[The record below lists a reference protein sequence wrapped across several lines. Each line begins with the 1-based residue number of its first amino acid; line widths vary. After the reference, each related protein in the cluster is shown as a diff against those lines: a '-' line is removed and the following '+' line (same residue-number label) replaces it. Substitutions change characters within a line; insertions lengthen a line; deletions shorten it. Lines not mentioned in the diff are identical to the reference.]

1 MKKLSFLMFVLIFL
15 FTASCG
21 IMDAM
26 DKLGKSA
33 ESIAES
39 IEQVSDAATSLLN
52 KINDISRLVDSK
64 LESGEIN
71 QEIADMI
78 DGRLYILTQSIESAI
93 QNTGGYMFDRLDG
106 SVDNAFG
113 ELDILLDDL
122 MAGVLGNYV
131 PAIIDQV
138 SSQMQ
143 LQINTITSSLEDLII
158 LTAGQTVYVID
169 KTFNGLIITISSVIL
184 AIGLL
189 VFALVFLRKGR
200 KLTGANYIGVG
211 IFVIFLAF
219 FLVIILVPSVR
230 GRILTGFDYAA
241 ALDVK
246 EIPPKITAVVPE
258 NIVLGKT
265 QRIYIYGRHLN
276 QLKNV
281 AVKLTQGDQE
291 IFTFPKSTHIVNTS
305 NRIVLG
311 NLDKELRWFIPA
323 YPVFKQYMQ
332 DQGALTTITENQAIQ
347 IGNTLSQVHYSHIK
361 PGISAPQTVNIGGL
375 HHLNMNVMAMS
386 STPSISKALP
396 IKPELNKVKEKTKD
410 LVIAEVGG
418 IKAGNL
424 LEIFNKFF
432 KQQYRIEEGD
442 YGLQVLD
449 DSVRIESPQF
459 LIVSNP
465 PPPVP
470 HPDIFIM
477 DLNWSG
483 GITPISRQSAT
494 LDVTFGFKH
503 PESVPRDF
511 NARVITVPTTTP
523 LTINVPEGK
532 IAAAMSGNRITVTSN
547 PFNIDDSGNYS
558 FVCSID
564 DQNQVKESDES
575 NNTFTKVLTVGE
587 FVYDVTLDRF
597 FLEPLS
603 STVKKGGE
611 FSFSLV
617 ADAGGNPT
625 SSCQKVI
632 ELNKDETTSLP
643 CQFTFTAMKEG
654 QNVMITFVPIMEVS
668 FGLMEFLNFT
678 MNLGNSVW
686 QKHLDV
692 NPTGLGDI
700 KEYDILRETQ
710 HYKLHGKMTVTRTR
724 SE

>member
-1 MKKLSFLMFVLIFL
+1 MKKLTYVMSVLMLL
-15 FTASCG
+15 FFAGCG
-21 IMDAM
+21 IKDAM

-33 ESIAES
+33 ESIADS

-71 QEIADMI
+71 QEVADMI
-78 DGRLYILTQSIESAI
+78 DGRLYNLTQSIESAI

-169 KTFNGLIITISSVIL
+169 KTFNGLIITISSIIL

-200 KLTGANYIGVG
+200 KLTGAYYIGVG

-230 GRILTGFDYAA
+230 GKILTGFDYAA

-246 EIPPKITAVVPE
+246 EVPPKITAVVPE

-265 QRIYIYGRHLN
+265 RRIYIYGRHLN

-281 AVKLTQGDQE
+281 SVKLTQGDQE
-291 IFTFPKSTHIVNTS
+291 KFTFPKSTQIVNTS

-311 NLDKELRWFIPA
+311 NLDKELRWFVPA

-332 DQGALTTITENQAIQ
+332 EQGALTAVTENQAIQ
-347 IGNTLSQVHYSHIK
+347 IGNALSKVHFSHIK
-361 PGISAPQTVNIGGL
+361 PGVSVQPAVNVGGL
-375 HHLNMNVMAMS
+375 HSLNMNVMAMTTPG
-386 STPSISKALP
+386 STPKALP
-396 IKPELNKVKEKTKD
+396 VKLELNQVKGKTKD
-410 LVIAEVGG
+410 LVIAEVGTL
-418 IKAGNL
+418 KADRILDVFKN
-424 LEIFNKFF
+424 FF
-432 KQQYRIEEGD
+432 KEQYRIEEGD
-442 YGLQVLD
+442 YGLQVID
-449 DSVRIESPQF
+449 DSVKIESPQF
-459 LIVSNP
+459 VIVSNP

-470 HPDIFIM
+470 DPDIFVM
-477 DLNWSG
+477 DMNWTG
-483 GITPISRQSAT
+483 GVTPKNRQPAT
-494 LDVTFGFKH
+494 LDVTFGFTH
-503 PESVPRDF
+503 PEAIARDF
-511 NARVITVPTTTP
+511 NARIVTVPTTTP

-532 IAAAMSGNRITVTSN
+532 IAAAKSGNRITVTSN
-547 PFNIDDSGNYS
+547 PVNIDMSGNYS
-558 FVCSID
+558 FACSVD
-564 DQNQVKESDES
+564 DQNQIKETNES

-587 FVYDVTLDRF
+587 YVYDVTLDRF
-597 FLEPLS
+597 YVEPLS
-603 STVKKGGE
+603 SAVKNGGE
-611 FSFSLV
+611 FTYSLV

-625 SSCQKVI
+625 SSCQNVI
-632 ELNKDETTSLP
+632 NLNKDEITSLP
-643 CQFTFTAMKEG
+643 CQFSFPAMKEG
-654 QNVMITFVPIMEVS
+654 QNVMITFIPIMEIS
-668 FGLMEFLNFT
+668 FGLMDFLNFT
-678 MNLGNSVW
+678 VNLGNVVW
-686 QKHLDV
+686 SKHLDV
-692 NPTGLGDI
+692 NPTGTGDVR
-700 KEYDILRETQ
+700 EYDILRETQ
-710 HYKLHGKMTVTRTR
+710 HYKLHGKMTVTRKR
-724 SE
+724 

>member
-1 MKKLSFLMFVLIFL
+1 MKKLTIVMCVLMIL
-15 FTASCG
+15 FSASCG
-21 IMDAM
+21 IKDAM

-52 KINDISRLVDSK
+52 KINDISRLVDAK

-113 ELDILLDDL
+113 ELDILLDNL

-189 VFALVFLRKGR
+189 IFALVFLRKGR

-246 EIPPKITAVVPE
+246 EIPPKVTAVVPE

-276 QLKNV
+276 QLKN
-281 AVKLTQGDQE
+281 ADIKLTQGNQVK
-291 IFTFPKSTHIVNTS
+291 FTFPKSTHIVNTS

-311 NLDKELRWFIPA
+311 NLDKELRWFVPA
-323 YPVFKQYMQ
+323 YPVFKQYLQ

-347 IGNTLSQVHYSHIK
+347 IGNNLSQVHFSHIK
-361 PGISAPQTVNIGGL
+361 PGVSEQPTATIGGL
-375 HHLNMNVMAMS
+375 HQLNMNVVAMS
-386 STPSISKALP
+386 PTTSIPKALP
-396 IKPELNKVKEKTKD
+396 VKLELSKVKEKTKD
-410 LVIAEVGG
+410 LVVAEVGG
-418 IKAGNL
+418 IKAANL
-424 LEIFNKFF
+424 LEIFNNFF
-432 KQQYRIEEGD
+432 KAQYLIAEGD
-442 YGLQVLD
+442 YGLEVLD
-449 DSVRIESPQF
+449 DSLRIESPQF

-470 HPDIFIM
+470 DPDIFVM

-483 GITPISRQSAT
+483 GITPKNGQSAT

-503 PESVPRDF
+503 PEAIPRDF

-532 IAAAMSGNRITVTSN
+532 IAAAKSGNRITVTSN
-547 PFNIDDSGNYS
+547 PFNIDNSGNYS
-558 FVCSID
+558 FVCSVD
-564 DQNQVKESDES
+564 DQNQVKESNES
-575 NNTFTKVLTVGE
+575 NNTFTKGLTVGE
-587 FVYDVTLDRF
+587 YVYDVTLDRF
-597 FLEPLS
+597 FIEPLS

-611 FSFSLV
+611 FTFSLV
-617 ADAGGNPT
+617 ADAGGYPT
-625 SSCQKVI
+625 SSCQQVI
-632 ELNKDETTSLP
+632 TLNQNEITTLP
-643 CQFTFTAMKEG
+643 CQFSFPSMNMG
-654 QNVMITFVPIMEVS
+654 QNVMITFIPILEVE
-668 FGLMEFLNFT
+668 FGFLSLFNYPV
-678 MNLGNSVW
+678 NLGNSVW
-686 QKHLDV
+686 EKHLDV
-692 NPTGLGDI
+692 NPTGMGHI
-700 KEYDILRETQ
+700 KEYDILRETP
-710 HYKLHGKMTVTRTR
+710 HYKLHGKMTVTRKQ
-724 SE
+724 